1 MNIDERIDNLK
12 NNLAQLDAQA
22 KQLDQQLRN
31 VSEQILRTQGA
42 LMVLNELQKPQESDD
57 ANA

>member
-1 MNIDERIDNLK
+1 
-12 NNLAQLDAQA
+12 LAQLDAQA